1 MWVGGELDDLDLLLG
16 LDLGVEAD
24 AVGPLVLALVEAV
37 PVVAGHAHHVALAQ
51 GDLVL
56 GSTEGAI
63 QWESLISSFEIGAN

>member
-56 GSTEGAI
+56 GPVGARFNGKV
-63 QWESLISSFEIGAN
+63 SSRVLK

>member
-56 GSTEGAI
+56 GPAGARFNRKV
-63 QWESLISSFEIGAN
+63 SP